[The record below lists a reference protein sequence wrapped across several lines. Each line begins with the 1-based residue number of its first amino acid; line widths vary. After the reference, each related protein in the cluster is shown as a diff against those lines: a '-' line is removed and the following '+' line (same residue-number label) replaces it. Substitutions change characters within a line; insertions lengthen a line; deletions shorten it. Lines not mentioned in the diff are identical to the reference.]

1 MAHRSMAP
9 SLRRTSQSAA
19 ASRAPSVPSASSCR
33 TVLRSRVTFFIGR
46 CRSTRTL
53 SLKDRRDGL
62 RIQPRY
68 RLVLM
73 PRSRRQ
79 KTFRARHRRPTSTP
93 ICSGWNRHPLT
104 GPNQRSGRG
113 NKACVLGA
121 ATHLRR
127 RGAPSRKRF
136 RPRLMFFHRRHSK
149 SHFPK
154 PCSHSAAGTDLSQ
167 GFASVFVTAQDGLTL
182 HVRRYGSGHACAH
195 SIVCLPGLARTA
207 ADFHPLATAL
217 AADPANPR
225 LVLALDYRGHGQSQY
240 DRNPK
245 NYAIRVALADLSA
258 VLAAFEITSAIFV
271 GTSFG
276 GVLAMMLAV
285 LPPAA
290 IAGVILNDIG
300 PVMEPRGLMRIKSYV
315 GKLPIARNFEE
326 GAEILRWLF
335 EAQFTKLAPKDWIAF
350 AKRTWRADHGRL
362 VPSHDPKLAR
372 ALRGL
377 SLERLPTLWDQFD
390 ALARIP
396 LMVIRGANSD
406 MLARPT
412 LNEMLARRDQL
423 EVVVVPDQGH
433 APLLAEPNVIRRLVT
448 FVASC
453 DAPARD

>member
-1 MAHRSMAP
+1 V
-9 SLRRTSQSAA
+9 TAA
-19 ASRAPSVPSASSCR
+19 
-33 TVLRSRVTFFIGR
+33 
-46 CRSTRTL
+46 
-53 SLKDRRDGL
+53 DGL
-62 RIQPRY
+62 RLHI
-68 RLVLM
+68 
-73 PRSRRQ
+73 RS
-79 KTFRARHRRPTSTP
+79 
-93 ICSGWNRHPLT
+93 
-104 GPNQRSGRG
+104 
-113 NKACVLGA
+113 
-121 ATHLRR
+121 
-127 RGAPSRKRF
+127 
-136 RPRLMFFHRRHSK
+136 
-149 SHFPK
+149 
-154 PCSHSAAGTDLSQ
+154 
-167 GFASVFVTAQDGLTL
+167 
-182 HVRRYGSGHACAH
+182 YGSSVVSALPV
-195 SIVCLPGLARTA
+195 VCLPGLARTA

-217 AADPANPR
+217 AAGPANPR

-290 IAGVILNDIG
+290 VAGVILNDIG

-335 EAQFTKLAPKDWIAF
+335 EAQFTKLAPQDWIAF
-350 AKRTWRADHGRL
+350 AQRTWREGHGTL
-362 VPSHDPKLAR
+362 VPSHDPKLER
-372 ALRGL
+372 ALRGY

-412 LNEMLARRDQL
+412 LNEMLARRSQL

-433 APLLAEPNVIRRLVT
+433 APLLGEPKVIRRVAA

>member
-1 MAHRSMAP
+1 
-9 SLRRTSQSAA
+9 
-19 ASRAPSVPSASSCR
+19 
-33 TVLRSRVTFFIGR
+33 
-46 CRSTRTL
+46 
-53 SLKDRRDGL
+53 
-62 RIQPRY
+62 
-68 RLVLM
+68 
-73 PRSRRQ
+73 
-79 KTFRARHRRPTSTP
+79 
-93 ICSGWNRHPLT
+93 
-104 GPNQRSGRG
+104 
-113 NKACVLGA
+113 
-121 ATHLRR
+121 
-127 RGAPSRKRF
+127 
-136 RPRLMFFHRRHSK
+136 MFFHRRQTER
-149 SHFPK
+149 HFQEA
-154 PCSHSAAGTDLSQ
+154 CSRPAAETHLCQ
-167 GFASVFVTAQDGLTL
+167 GFASAFVRAQDGLTL
-182 HVRRYGSGHACAH
+182 HVRRYGSRDASAH
-195 SIVCLPGLARTA
+195 SVVCLPGLARTA

-217 AADPANPR
+217 AADPASPR

-245 NYAIRVALADLSA
+245 NYAMRVALADLSA

-290 IAGVILNDIG
+290 VAGVILNDIG
-300 PVMEPRGLMRIKSYV
+300 PVMEPRGLIRIKSYV

-335 EAQFTKLAPKDWIAF
+335 EAQFTKLAPQDWVAF
-350 AKRTWRADHGRL
+350 AQRTWREGHSTL

-372 ALRGL
+372 ALRGY

-412 LNEMLARRDQL
+412 LNEMLARREQL

-433 APLLAEPNVIRRLVT
+433 APLLAEPLVIRRVAA

>member
-1 MAHRSMAP
+1 
-9 SLRRTSQSAA
+9 
-19 ASRAPSVPSASSCR
+19 
-33 TVLRSRVTFFIGR
+33 
-46 CRSTRTL
+46 
-53 SLKDRRDGL
+53 
-62 RIQPRY
+62 
-68 RLVLM
+68 
-73 PRSRRQ
+73 
-79 KTFRARHRRPTSTP
+79 
-93 ICSGWNRHPLT
+93 
-104 GPNQRSGRG
+104 
-113 NKACVLGA
+113 
-121 ATHLRR
+121 
-127 RGAPSRKRF
+127 
-136 RPRLMFFHRRHSK
+136 MFFHRRHRERQLQEA
-149 SHFPK
+149 
-154 PCSHSAAGTDLSQ
+154 CSRTAADTCLCQ
-167 GFASVFVTAQDGLTL
+167 GFASAFVTAQDGLTL
-182 HVRRYGSGHACAH
+182 HVRRYGSRHASAH
-195 SIVCLPGLARTA
+195 SVVCLPGLARTA

-285 LPPAA
+285 LPPTAV
-290 IAGVILNDIG
+290 AGVILNDIG
-300 PVMEPRGLMRIKSYV
+300 PVMEPRGLMRIKSYA

-335 EAQFTKLAPKDWIAF
+335 KAQFTKLAPQDWVAF
-350 AKRTWRADHGRL
+350 AQRTWREGHGTL

-372 ALRGL
+372 VLRGY

-396 LMVIRGANSD
+396 LLVIRGANSD

-412 LNEMLARRDQL
+412 LNQMLARRGQL

-433 APLLAEPNVIRRLVT
+433 APLLAEPNVIRRVAA
-448 FVASC
+448 FVAAC